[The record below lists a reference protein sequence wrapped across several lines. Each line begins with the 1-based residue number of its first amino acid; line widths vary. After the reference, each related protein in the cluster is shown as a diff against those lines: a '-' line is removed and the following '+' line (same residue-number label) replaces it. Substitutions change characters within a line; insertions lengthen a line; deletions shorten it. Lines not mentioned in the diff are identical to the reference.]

1 MGKKV
6 SVISPCHN
14 GASYL
19 NYYFES
25 LLSQTYNDVEFI
37 FVDDG
42 STDNTKEIYEKYA
55 GSLKQKGW
63 SCQYIYQEKS
73 GQAAALNQGLKI
85 FSGEYLIYPDSDDI
99 MYPFHIEEKVKYM
112 EEHPDVGIAYCVLDA
127 VSYDNLDE
135 VLFQFD
141 FGADGDMFKKAL
153 NEEKIL
159 WTPMGNIIRS
169 SSLLDVIPSRHIYEG
184 LFFGSQNCQVQ
195 MPLLYSCKCGYI
207 NKSLGKYVIRTGSS
221 SRTSKQF
228 KRRINVMWVW
238 INTLCSIKRM
248 PLSERIYCLSKIFYN
263 NLGVIFKFVIKE
275 IFSIRNYKEEDIKY
289 KLITIMGLKL
299 KVKLK

>member
-1 MGKKV
+1 MDKKV

-19 NYYFES
+19 DYFFES
-25 LLSQTYNDVEFI
+25 LLSQTYTNVEFI

-55 GSLKQKGW
+55 GLLEQKGW

-73 GQAAALNQGLKI
+73 GQAAAVNQGLKI

-112 EEHPDVGIAYCVLDA
+112 EENPEIGIAYCMLDA

-135 VLFQFD
+135 ILYQFD
-141 FGADGDMFKKAL
+141 FGADGNMFKNAL
-153 NEEKIL
+153 NEKNIL
-159 WTPMGNIIRS
+159 WTPMGSIIRS

-184 LFFGSQNCQVQ
+184 LFFGSQNCQIQ

-207 NKSLGKYVIRTGSS
+207 AKSLGKYVVRSGSS

-228 KRRINVMWVW
+228 KRRINLMWVW
-238 INTLCSIKRM
+238 IVTLLGIKKM
-248 PLSERIYCLSKIFYN
+248 PLCEKVFCLNKILFNNSKH
-263 NLGVIFKFVIKE
+263 IFKFLIRE
-275 IFSIRNYKEEDIKY
+275 IFSVRNDKDENNKY
-289 KLITIMGLKL
+289 KLITIFGFKIRI
-299 KVKLK
+299 KK